1 MGGDDRPSEGQVEEL
16 NSQITQQLTFL
27 QAGYSLAINK
37 NSLLWGAPRPINV
50 SKAEEG
56 NSDE

>member
-1 MGGDDRPSEGQVEEL
+1 MGDDRPTEGQVEKL
-16 NSQITQQLTFL
+16 NSQITPYLTFL

-37 NSLLWGAPRPINV
+37 NSLLLCAPRPVNV
-50 SKAEEG
+50 SKGEEG